1 MGCGEAQ
8 PRVSAEQAEVQLVIS
23 QDNTSVVNKA
33 WPSLCDNDLVLG
45 PAGTD
50 LLLSWC

>member
-8 PRVSAEQAEVQLVIS
+8 PLVSGEQAEVQLVIS

-33 WPSLCDNDLVLG
+33 CHRFVRTLQS
-45 PAGTD
+45 
-50 LLLSWC
+50 